1 MRPCLAAPGGFCGA
15 DGPCGHPWTYPAHT
29 RGDLCRTG
37 GPSPTDARR
46 ADALLCAPPHGGASS
61 PGPWVTFSPMRKSP
75 KNLPEGR
82 PLWVLPLGGI
92 IIPPAARACMR
103 LLLPPE
109 RVCATNPDRF
119 ATLSLWAN
127 RSSFLPRFLR
137 GHTFWFQA
145 VARQVGELM
154 VRVASALG
162 REQGLPIFLSL
173 IQGKTAGYPVGS
185 AGRT

>member
-1 MRPCLAAPGGFCGA
+1 MRRPGAFAGLAVPAATRGPIRPTPG
-15 DGPCGHPWTYPAHT
+15 
-29 RGDLCRTG
+29 GDLCRTG

-119 ATLSLWAN
+119 ATLRWVGESVF
-127 RSSFLPRFLR
+127 FLPRFLR
-137 GHTFWFQA
+137 GHTFWFQT
-145 VARQVGELM
+145 VARWGGWLLRFRAKVDFIL
-154 VRVASALG
+154 RCIDSRRASC
-162 REQGLPIFLSL
+162 
-173 IQGKTAGYPVGS
+173 
-185 AGRT
+185 

>member
-119 ATLSLWAN
+119 ATLRW
-127 RSSFLPRFLR
+127 
-137 GHTFWFQA
+137 
-145 VARQVGELM
+145 VGES
-154 VRVASALG
+154 VFFSPSVSARAHLLVSG
-162 REQGLPIFLSL
+162 RGA
-173 IQGKTAGYPVGS
+173 AGERTKGS
-185 AGRT
+185 CCFCAG

>member
-82 PLWVLPLGGI
+82 PLWVLPLRGTLRSPCGKPQPPRWGFCHRHRWSCHFEVVRAIGYAVSLGFNEEKYSAVNPWLGRGLVARLDATFGGI
-92 IIPPAARACMR
+92 
-103 LLLPPE
+103 
-109 RVCATNPDRF
+109 
-119 ATLSLWAN
+119 
-127 RSSFLPRFLR
+127 R
-137 GHTFWFQA
+137 GI
-145 VARQVGELM
+145 GEG
-154 VRVASALG
+154 G
-162 REQGLPIFLSL
+162 R
-173 IQGKTAGYPVGS
+173 
-185 AGRT
+185 